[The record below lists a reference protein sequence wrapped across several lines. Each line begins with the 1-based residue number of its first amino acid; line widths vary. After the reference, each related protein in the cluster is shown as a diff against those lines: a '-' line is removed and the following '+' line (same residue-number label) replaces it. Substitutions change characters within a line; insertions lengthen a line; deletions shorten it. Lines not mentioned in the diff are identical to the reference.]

1 MSLKRGIFYT
11 LLTQVPTLVLYF
23 VASTLMTRILGDEG
37 RGAFALLQNQV
48 TLVAMVLGFGLPMG
62 TTYFTAKDQGD
73 PTRMVRVCT
82 SLLLVNMLVV
92 PLFFLLVF
100 TLPGL
105 RKVFLPEQAV
115 HWGYWLYLLL
125 NVLLSQASSFIGSV
139 MLGLKKFKI
148 INRMSI
154 FTAAGGAVGFTS
166 LYLFRDALS
175 PQAVL
180 PAVLSVTLGYVVLTA
195 AAWGVIYAR
204 VAGIMPRPTWSWAVL
219 RPVLSFVLVG
229 YTGNLINLI
238 NYRFDVWVVGSYAGT
253 AQLGLYAVAVGIG
266 QLFLYIPE
274 PFANV
279 IQPYL
284 YGEMSSQLLAK
295 FKFIM
300 RLNFTTVLLL
310 AAVAGL
316 FAPWFM
322 PLLFGEVFRGSV
334 PALWWLLPGI
344 ALVGCS
350 KLLGPL
356 IVQGGYIRFNLY
368 AVATA
373 AAITVILDF
382 LLVPSL
388 GIKGA
393 AMASSLAYLTN
404 VAIQCHVVRFKLG
417 IPIGDMFLLRPSDI
431 GHLRQLV
438 TDRLRPGPPA

>member
-11 LLTQVPTLVLYF
+11 FLTQGPTLVLYF

-48 TLVAMVLGFGLPMG
+48 TLVAMVLGFGMSMG
-62 TTYFTAKDQGD
+62 TTYFTARDQGD

-82 SLLLVNMLVV
+82 SLLLVNMVVV

-100 TLPGL
+100 TVPAL

-125 NVLLSQASSFIGSV
+125 NVLFSQTSSFIGSI

-154 FTAAGGAVGFTS
+154 FTAAGGAVGFTT
-166 LYLFRDALS
+166 LYLFRDTLH
-175 PQAVL
+175 PGAVL
-180 PAVLSVTLGYVVLTA
+180 PSVLAITLGYTALTA
-195 AAWGVIYAR
+195 ITWATIYAR
-204 VAGIMPRPTWSWAVL
+204 VVGIMPKPTWSWAVL
-219 RPVLSFVLVG
+219 RPVLAFVLIG

-284 YGEMSSQLLAK
+284 YGEMSSQLLSK

-300 RLNFTTVLLL
+300 RLNFTTVMLL
-310 AAVAGL
+310 ALMAGL

-322 PLLFGEVFRGSV
+322 PMLFGEVFQGSV
-334 PALWWLLPGI
+334 TALWWLLPGI
-344 ALVGCS
+344 ALVACS

-368 AVATA
+368 AVAA
-373 AAITVILDF
+373 SAVVTVVLDF
-382 LLVPSL
+382 ILVPSF
-388 GIKGA
+388 GIQGA
-393 AMASSLAYLTN
+393 ALASSLAYLTN
-404 VAIQCHVVRFKLG
+404 VTIQCLVVRFKLG
-417 IPIGDMFLLRPSDI
+417 IPIWDMFLLRPSDI
-431 GHLRQLV
+431 GRVRQLI
-438 TDRLRPGPPA
+438 TDRLRPGPSA